1 MVNDKKKL
9 INRLKRIEGQ
19 VKGIEKM
26 IEDEKFCGDIIT
38 QITAAKSAL
47 NSVGGLV
54 LENYTKECIKNK
66 LEYEDP
72 EKTID
77 ELIDRFGEP
86 PLEVMRLV
94 NTARL
99 KHLAVE
105 LNINLIKEEGAKV
118 KCQFINSEVVDG
130 SKLVKFSKKYRR
142 KIKIKSAKKP
152 QLLIK
157 IKDPENIDKQLLKML
172 KDLKNI

>member
-1 MVNDKKKL
+1 MENDKKKL

-26 IEDEKFCGDIIT
+26 IEEGKFCGDIIT

-66 LEYEDP
+66 IEYEDP

-77 ELIDRFGEP
+77 DLID
-86 PLEVMRLV
+86 
-94 NTARL
+94 
-99 KHLAVE
+99 
-105 LNINLIKEEGAKV
+105 IIIKFNK
-118 KCQFINSEVVDG
+118 
-130 SKLVKFSKKYRR
+130 
-142 KIKIKSAKKP
+142 
-152 QLLIK
+152 
-157 IKDPENIDKQLLKML
+157 
-172 KDLKNI
+172 

>member
-1 MVNDKKKL
+1 MENDKKKL

-26 IEDEKFCGDIIT
+26 IEAGKFCGDIIT

-66 LEYEDP
+66 IEYEDP

-77 ELIDRFGEP
+77 ELID
-86 PLEVMRLV
+86 
-94 NTARL
+94 
-99 KHLAVE
+99 
-105 LNINLIKEEGAKV
+105 IIIKFNK
-118 KCQFINSEVVDG
+118 
-130 SKLVKFSKKYRR
+130 
-142 KIKIKSAKKP
+142 
-152 QLLIK
+152 
-157 IKDPENIDKQLLKML
+157 
-172 KDLKNI
+172 